1 MAGFYVTTPIYY
13 VNGDPHIGT
22 AFTTL
27 IADSLARYHKSLGE
41 AVRFTTGTDEHAQ
54 KVYELALQNN
64 RTPLEHT
71 DIYSKRFMDA
81 WAELDIQY
89 DDFIRTTEE
98 RHKNM
103 VTACVQKL
111 MDKGIVYMGLYKGWY
126 CKWDETFYPES
137 KVDPER
143 IKPGAARPLQY
154 IEEENYFFR
163 LSSFNQALLDHYASH
178 PDFVLPGFRRNEMI
192 AILEQGLEDIS
203 ISRIGGKWGIPMP
216 GDHNHVIYVWI
227 EALMNYLTSAGYLQD
242 ETLYKTF
249 WPAAVQ
255 VVGKDILKFHAIIWP
270 AILMA
275 LELPLPTT
283 VLTHGFILVDGQKM
297 SKSLGNVQ
305 DPLDLAR
312 TFGSD
317 ALRFGIL
324 REISIGQ
331 DGNFD
336 THILSKRYHSELAND
351 LGNLIQRLLSIAKK
365 HLDSEIKRPNALSLN
380 LQGKFSESIQ
390 NVYKNHMYKLAINQA
405 LETLW
410 AEVKNLNRVVDET
423 KPWALAK
430 AEDKTPLA
438 NLLWELFD
446 AIRALSH
453 ALYPFIPK
461 TATALLSALDPQQK
475 PNLARAEI
483 GLLPEIF
490 VLQDIPILFPRIEEE
505 KPKVSTPPKPKQDL
519 ISIDDFQK
527 IKLELVTVLEARLHP
542 DAEKLLI
549 LTLSTSGGKKQVVSG
564 IANFYKPEEVLGK
577 QVVFVKNLEPVE
589 LRGVLSEGMILA
601 ASNKK
606 ELGLISVD
614 KPVQE
619 GSKVS

>member
-1 MAGFYVTTPIYY
+1 MTTPIYY

-27 IADSLARYHKSLGE
+27 IADTLARFRRSLGE
-41 AVRFTTGTDEHAQ
+41 EVRFTTGTDEHAL

-71 DIYSKRFMDA
+71 DIYSRRFMDA
-81 WAELDIQY
+81 WEKLDIQY

-98 RHKNM
+98 RHKVM

-111 MDKGIVYMGLYKGWY
+111 MDKGIVYKGLYKGWY

-143 IKPGAARPLQY
+143 IKPDAARPLQY

-163 LSSFNQALLDHYASH
+163 LSAFNQALLNHYATH

-216 GDHNHVIYVWI
+216 NDANHVIYVWI

-275 LELPLPTT
+275 LELPLPAT

-305 DPLDLAR
+305 DPLDLAK

-317 ALRFGIL
+317 ALRFAIL

-336 THILSKRYHSELAND
+336 AHILSKRYHSELGND
-351 LGNLIQRLLSIAKK
+351 LGNLVQRLLSIAKK
-365 HLDSEIKRPNALSLN
+365 HLNGEIQKPQVLSLN
-380 LQGKFSESIQ
+380 LKDRFVEQIEK
-390 NVYKNHMYKLAINQA
+390 VYLNQMDKLVLNGA

-410 AEVKNLNRVVDET
+410 AEVKNLNRVVDEQ

-430 AEDKTPLA
+430 DDNKEPLSH
-438 NLLWELFD
+438 LLWELFD

-461 TATALLSALDPQQK
+461 TSALLLSILDQEHK
-475 PNLARAEI
+475 PAFSRARI
-483 GLLPEIF
+483 GMLPE
-490 VLQDIPILFPRIEEE
+490 VMKLVDIPILFPRIEEE
-505 KPKVSTPPKPKQDL
+505 QPKTTVPVKPKQDC
-519 ISIDDFQK
+519 ISIEDFQK
-527 IKLELVTVLEARLHP
+527 IKMELVTVLEAKHHP
-542 DAEKLLI
+542 DAEKLLV

-564 IANFYKPEEVLGK
+564 IAAHYRPEDILGK
-577 QVVFVKNLEPVE
+577 QVVFVKNLQPVE
-589 LRGVLSEGMILA
+589 LRGVSSEGMILA

-606 ELGLISVD
+606 ELSLISVD
-614 KPVQE
+614 KPIQE